1 MACHHFQPSAVLSGG
16 VDRWSTDIVAREIQD
31 HVQGFSA
38 NLQIL
43 TGYIAGE
50 TCLPLPPIVDEN
62 VPERTSGQRDDFL
75 MRNKERVHAM
85 ESCLITWTKQIR
97 SVLQMD
103 PESSLGKQSHPLPV
117 DEIDFWFRKAKN
129 LNSIF
134 HQLQGDRVRNV
145 LQYLEFAKH
154 P

>member
-1 MACHHFQPSAVLSGG
+1 MRYYSSEVIMGELKGG
-16 VDRWSTDIVAREIQD
+16 ESLDHVSRVVEDIYAPLFSKLGPEAGCPDIVAREIQD

-103 PESSLGKQSHPLPV
+103 PERYFS
-117 DEIDFWFRKAKN
+117 
-129 LNSIF
+129 
-134 HQLQGDRVRNV
+134 
-145 LQYLEFAKH
+145 
-154 P
+154 